1 MNNNHMYGVERNDNY
16 LAHYGVL
23 GMKWGMRRAMKKG
36 TNYQYRSHA
45 TKKYQKLAAK
55 LAAKGKTEKAAV
67 MANRAKRSAEVDRG
81 EQEYAKGIS
90 TKKAVGL
97 TLLAGGGATKGY
109 AQYRAMSG
117 QKGKDLNGQKVMAGI
132 KALRAGSAGSRL
144 AKAAYIRQDE
154 KKETLGKTLAKINKK
169 VSDVGA
175 NAFDTIAKTKSAK
188 PGTYSSAKSGSNS
201 YKAAPNKSAPNKSAS
216 KNGGSN
222 LNKYSKDVKKG
233 TTAAG
238 LIGGGAGAGIKTAAN
253 LHKMKKNNPKQYAK
267 FKKDFKNS
275 SMRDRMKFAYGR

>member
-1 MNNNHMYGVERNDNY
+1 MNNNHMYGVERSENY

-36 TNYQYRSHA
+36 TSYQYRSHA

-81 EQEYAKGIS
+81 EQEYAKGLS
-90 TKKAVGL
+90 TKKAIGL
-97 TLLAGGGATKGY
+97 TLLGGGAVTKGY
-109 AQYRAMSG
+109 AQHRAMAG

-132 KALRAGSAGSRL
+132 KAVRKGSVGSRL

-154 KKETLGKTLAKINKK
+154 KKETLGKTLAKVNKRI
-169 VSDVGA
+169 SDVGA

-188 PGTYSSAKSGSNS
+188 HGTYSSSKGGSNS
-201 YKAAPNKSAPNKSAS
+201 YKSAPNKSAS
-216 KNGGSN
+216 KTGGSN

-267 FKKDFKNS
+267 FKKDFKNAS
-275 SMRDRMKFAYGR
+275 VRDRMKFAYGR

>member
-1 MNNNHMYGVERNDNY
+1 MSNNHMYGVERSENY

-23 GMKWGMRRAMKKG
+23 GMKWGMRRAAKRG
-36 TNYQYRSHA
+36 TEYTYRSHA

-55 LAAKGKTEKAAV
+55 LANKGKTEKANV

-97 TLLAGGGATKGY
+97 TLLAGGARTKGY
-109 AQYRAMSG
+109 AQYRSMAG

-132 KALRAGSAGSRL
+132 KAYRAGSVGSRL

-154 KKETLGKTLAKINKK
+154 KKETLGKTLAKVNKK

-188 PGTYSSAKSGSNS
+188 PGTYSSAKAPSSS
-201 YKAAPNKSAPNKSAS
+201 SKSTPNKRPAKT
-216 KNGGSN
+216 GGSD
-222 LNKYSKDVKKG
+222 LNKYSKDIKKG

-238 LIGGGAGAGIKTAAN
+238 IVGGGIGAGLKVASN
-253 LHKMKKNNPKQYAK
+253 MRKMKKNNPKEYAK
-267 FKKDFKNS
+267 FKKAYKNAS
-275 SMRDRMKFAYGR
+275 VKDRMKFSYGR